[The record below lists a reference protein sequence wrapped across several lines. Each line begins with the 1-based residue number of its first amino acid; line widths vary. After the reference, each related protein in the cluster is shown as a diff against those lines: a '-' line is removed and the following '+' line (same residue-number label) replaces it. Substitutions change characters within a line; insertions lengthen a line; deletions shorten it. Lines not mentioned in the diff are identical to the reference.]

1 MKEDREN
8 LNQSVHEHDIN
19 LDQVWKIIESSI
31 WKAAEESLPK
41 RKVGIRK
48 ERKIKLKEAT
58 FQKIAK
64 DLGYLIGSIRK
75 SRDNSMSSHAVRGWN
90 CKIRSINA
98 RASTSIDEVN
108 VADLKNW
115 LDKAVL
121 WWKAI

>member
-19 LDQVWKIIESSI
+19 LDQVWNIIESSI

-48 ERKIKLKEAT
+48 ERKIELKEAT
-58 FQKIAK
+58 FQKTAK
-64 DLGYLIGSIRK
+64 DLGYLISSIRK
-75 SRDNSMSSHAVRGWN
+75 SRDNGMSSHAVRGWN

-98 RASTSIDEVN
+98 RPRDRKS
-108 VADLKNW
+108 
-115 LDKAVL
+115 
-121 WWKAI
+121 